1 MLYQRNGVCCR
12 VCLALLCN
20 LMGAIEETSKTEDEE
35 ERKGKG
41 GYSYRTENGNGIS
54 HDIQFISSQFS
65 TLVSERIAVR

>member
-1 MLYQRNGVCCR
+1 
-12 VCLALLCN
+12 
-20 LMGAIEETSKTEDEE
+20 MGAIEETSKTEDEE